1 MADNNFG
8 HPAIPKFDGHFDH
21 WSMLMENLLR
31 SKEYWSIVE
40 EGVPVLP
47 NAPTAEQR
55 KTVSDAKLKDLKAK
69 NYLFQSIDRSIIE
82 TILDK
87 SSSKAIWDSMARKY
101 QGSTKVKRAQLQALR
116 GEFEMLR
123 MKEEDSVNDYFA
135 KVLATVNKM
144 KIQGERIEERIVVE
158 KILRS
163 MGSRFNY
170 VVCAIEESNNIETLS
185 IDELQG
191 SLLVHELKIKP
202 VKEEEQALKA
212 SYGDKVAGRGR
223 GRGGK
228 MNQGRGKRIN
238 KDNIECYKCHK
249 LGHFQNEC
257 HSLEDSANYADY
269 DYSEEVLLM
278 AYKEQSQGKI
288 WYLDS
293 GCSNHM
299 CGVKEWFHDLDT
311 SFRETVR
318 LGDDSQ
324 MKVVGKG
331 NVKLQMNGM
340 TQVVTGV
347 YYIPE
352 LKNNLLSIGQLQQ
365 KQVTVVF
372 KNNGCRVYH
381 QDKGLLMSSQM
392 ATNKLYPII
401 AEAKLACLQSTCE
414 DLTNLWHCRY
424 GHLNIKGLVQLQQKE
439 MVKGLP
445 KLDESKQVCADCL
458 MGKQHR
464 DSIPKASNWRSS
476 KRLELVHSDICGPI
490 TPASNSNS
498 RYILTFI
505 DDFSKKTWVYF
516 LINKSSAL
524 DQFKK
529 FRSMVEKETGNMIV
543 CLRTDRGGEFTSLD
557 FKNYCEENGIKRQ
570 LTAAYTPQQNGIAER
585 KNRTLLEMVR
595 CMITS
600 KDIPKRFW
608 PEAVNWANYVL
619 NRSPAA
625 ALVDVTPEEA

>member
-40 EGVPVLP
+40 EGVPILP
-47 NAPTAEQR
+47 TAPTAEQR

-212 SYGDKVAGRGR
+212 SYGDKAAGRGR

-257 HSLEDSANYADY
+257 PSLEDSANYADY
-269 DYSEEVLLM
+269 DYSE
-278 AYKEQSQGKI
+278 
-288 WYLDS
+288 
-293 GCSNHM
+293 
-299 CGVKEWFHDLDT
+299 
-311 SFRETVR
+311 
-318 LGDDSQ
+318 
-324 MKVVGKG
+324 
-331 NVKLQMNGM
+331 
-340 TQVVTGV
+340 
-347 YYIPE
+347 
-352 LKNNLLSIGQLQQ
+352 
-365 KQVTVVF
+365 
-372 KNNGCRVYH
+372 
-381 QDKGLLMSSQM
+381 
-392 ATNKLYPII
+392 
-401 AEAKLACLQSTCE
+401 
-414 DLTNLWHCRY
+414 
-424 GHLNIKGLVQLQQKE
+424 
-439 MVKGLP
+439 
-445 KLDESKQVCADCL
+445 
-458 MGKQHR
+458 
-464 DSIPKASNWRSS
+464 
-476 KRLELVHSDICGPI
+476 
-490 TPASNSNS
+490 
-498 RYILTFI
+498 
-505 DDFSKKTWVYF
+505 
-516 LINKSSAL
+516 
-524 DQFKK
+524 
-529 FRSMVEKETGNMIV
+529 
-543 CLRTDRGGEFTSLD
+543 
-557 FKNYCEENGIKRQ
+557 
-570 LTAAYTPQQNGIAER
+570 
-585 KNRTLLEMVR
+585 
-595 CMITS
+595 
-600 KDIPKRFW
+600 
-608 PEAVNWANYVL
+608 
-619 NRSPAA
+619 
-625 ALVDVTPEEA
+625 